1 MRRWVVAAI
10 LLLAGLTGESR
21 ATTVDFR
28 ALSQDILTT
37 SYDNLFNGGPP
48 GPYTVSP
55 GMFDIIDVLGPVT
68 WGGVVIAGGT
78 SWPWFS
84 VASRGLYLDD
94 AGLTTGRTALI
105 SAKGFTSIT
114 LSAVG
119 TASVSRVSFDGG
131 VRSDE
136 NIFANTTW
144 GQNGNYLDVPLLSIN
159 GRLFTDRE
167 IDTGAYG
174 GVPGT
179 IRFDT
184 PIYSLLLAGVRAGS
198 LNADPSLEF
207 LQSDFETVRISIHS
221 VTTVPLPAPLA
232 LLGAAMAALT
242 AGAGGRR
249 RITSGA

>member
-1 MRRWVVAAI
+1 MRMWVVAAS
-10 LLLAGLTGESR
+10 LVLAGLAGESR
-21 ATTVDFR
+21 AVTVDFR
-28 ALSQDILTT
+28 ALSKDILDT

-48 GPYTVSP
+48 GPYTVTP

-68 WGGVVIAGGT
+68 WGGVSIASGT
-78 SWPWFS
+78 NWPWFT

-94 AGLTTGRTALI
+94 ASLTPSMTQLI
-105 SAKGFTSIT
+105 STKGFTSIT

-119 TASVSRVSFDGG
+119 TATVSRISFDNG
-131 VRSDE
+131 VRTAE
-136 NIFANTTW
+136 FIHAYTTW
-144 GQNGNYLDVPLLSIN
+144 GQNGQYLDVPLLSIN

-167 IDTGAYG
+167 IDTGVFG

-184 PIYSLLLAGVRAGS
+184 PIYSLALAGVRAGS
-198 LNADPSLEF
+198 LNTDPSLEF
-207 LQSDFETVRISIHS
+207 LQSDFDTVRISIHS

-242 AGAGGRR
+242 AGAGRRR
-249 RITSGA
+249 RIASGG